1 MTNIRPADDPLVYLI
16 ILFYTKGTSVVLGNG
31 MKNVVFTDLE
41 SHQVREYN
49 SGKKKPGSLDLAL
62 IAQRYQH
69 LSFNYMEFVLTAR
82 NLISRNR
89 FF

>member
-1 MTNIRPADDPLVYLI
+1 MI
-16 ILFYTKGTSVVLGNG
+16 
-31 MKNVVFTDLE
+31 NVVFTDLE

-49 SGKKKPGSLDLAL
+49 PGKKKPGSLDLAL